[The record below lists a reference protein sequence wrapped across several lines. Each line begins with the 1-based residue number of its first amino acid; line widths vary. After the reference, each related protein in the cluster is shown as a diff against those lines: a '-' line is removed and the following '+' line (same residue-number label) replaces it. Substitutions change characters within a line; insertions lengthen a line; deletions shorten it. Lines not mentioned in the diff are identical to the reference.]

1 MKEYHFH
8 PDKCFIIRNN
18 GDIIACISE
27 EEISKFSN
35 LELPKGCTEVLFIEN
50 DLVYATINK
59 EGCTLDE
66 NPLEELI
73 NKEKEIVEYYNNPP
87 VEEKPVLEIVL
98 EEKDE

>member
-8 PDKCFIIRNN
+8 PDKCFIIRDN

-35 LELPKGCTEVLFIEN
+35 LELPEGCTEVLFIEN
-50 DLVYATINK
+50 DLIYATINK
-59 EGCTLDE
+59 EGCTLDN

-73 NKEKEIVEYYNNPP
+73 SKEEEIVEYYNNPP
-87 VEEKPVLEIVL
+87 VEEEPVLQIVS
-98 EEKDE
+98 EEEVE